1 VVSLNINQL
10 LRGLV
15 GSAQQPVDA
24 KSIELKVGEVV
35 KGVVL
40 QLLAEQ
46 DALVNIGG
54 VPLRA
59 RLETPLQAGQ
69 MTLLQVQ
76 PESSN
81 GQIVLKPLGS
91 TNVQILESSL
101 ADVIKSLGMKDT
113 EANRSLVQQLHAAG
127 IPLNAKTLKAFQ
139 PIGNMS
145 PVNHIP
151 QDQWTEAAIVAYKKG
166 LPLKSEIIL
175 PLQQVMFGKGLPQ
188 SLEQLKG
195 SLQRII
201 QLAIPNDKN
210 SDHMALIRKLID
222 TINSLSTNKVTTSPN
237 SQDQGGKVTN
247 QAANSSQQVL
257 NQAGRPILPNESG
270 MVTTKQGA
278 IAQPLTQASS
288 TSTTQAAPQ
297 ASQQASPRV
306 SPQAN
311 LTSTPGVSNAQAPAS
326 TATLPTTQAPSATP
340 ASAHIA
346 VTLPPVASATAPLI
360 ATVSANSA
368 ANPTTVT
375 LQPSPPVH
383 TELAPAANF
392 TPRVAGNEHGQA
404 ASIQGNQGQ
413 NADQLLRGAEL
424 IRSGEA
430 TSGANDPWIKQLLKQ
445 LGVDHEHRAAN
456 LFTQSANAPD
466 ADELQFR
473 HETVKGLLLQ
483 LVNSDQLP
491 QAVKDAAQ
499 QIVQQITG
507 QQLLL
512 GAERG
517 SPFSL
522 VTLFVP
528 IKHENGTD
536 TASVHI
542 QSKRKQGGHLDA
554 DNCRLLFDLRMSTLG
569 DTLVDVQVM
578 NRIVS
583 LQVHNDFPLIGKILD
598 SLKPEIEAAM
608 NEIGFQFISLKNVP
622 YPNPTTGRM
631 GEGDQASELRSAV
644 SNTYHSKPYKGVD
657 LKV

>member
-1 VVSLNINQL
+1 MNISQL
-10 LRGLV
+10 LRGIV

-35 KGVVL
+35 KGIVL

-46 DALVNIGG
+46 DAMVNIGG

-59 RLETPLQAGQ
+59 RLETPLQVGQ

-101 ADVIKSLGMKDT
+101 PDVIKNLGMKDT

-127 IPLNAKTLKAFQ
+127 IPLNAKTIKAFQ

-145 PVNHIP
+145 PIGQIP
-151 QDQWTEAAIVAYKKG
+151 QEQWTEAAIVAYKKG
-166 LPLKSEIIL
+166 LPLKSEIVL

-195 SLQRII
+195 SLQQII
-201 QLAIPNDKN
+201 QLSIPNDKN
-210 SDHMALIRKLID
+210 SDHMALIRKLVD
-222 TINSLSTNKVTTSPN
+222 TINSLSTGRVVTSPN
-237 SQDQGGKVTN
+237 SQEQGGKVTN
-247 QAANSSQQVL
+247 QAVNASQQVL
-257 NQAGRPILPNESG
+257 NQAGRSILANEG
-270 MVTTKQGA
+270 GVATTKQGT
-278 IAQPLTQASS
+278 IAQPLTQATSMS
-288 TSTTQAAPQ
+288 TS
-297 ASQQASPRV
+297 QASPQV
-306 SPQAN
+306 SPQASPQAN
-311 LTSTPGVSNAQAPAS
+311 GTSAPVVSNAPTAPTPAS
-326 TATLPTTQAPSATP
+326 AATLPTAQAPLATP
-340 ASAHIA
+340 ASAHTAA
-346 VTLPPVASATAPLI
+346 VSPSIASAPPT
-360 ATVSANSA
+360 ATVSANTA
-368 ANPTTVT
+368 ANPTTAT
-375 LQPSPPVH
+375 PQSTPPVN
-383 TELAPAANF
+383 TDQTA
-392 TPRVAGNEHGQA
+392 A
-404 ASIQGNQGQ
+404 ASLSSRIIGTEHTQASGIHSNQGQ
-413 NADQLLRGAEL
+413 NAEQLLRGAEP
-424 IRSGEA
+424 IKSGEVA
-430 TSGANDPWIKQLLKQ
+430 SGATDPWIKQLLKQ

-483 LVNSDQLP
+483 LASSDQLP
-491 QAVKDAAQ
+491 QSVKEAAQ

-542 QSKRKQGGHLDA
+542 QSKRKHGGNLDA

-583 LQVHNDFPLIGKILD
+583 LQVHNDFPLIGNLLD

-622 YPNPTTGRM
+622 YPNPTTGRI
-631 GEGDQASELRSAV
+631 GDAALASDSRSAV
-644 SNTYHSKPYKGVD
+644 STTYHSKPYKGVD